1 MGNLGL
7 NRVALLGSTGSIGTQ
22 TLEVAR
28 HLREQVKVV
37 ALASG
42 RNAQLL
48 SLQLNEFQPRL
59 YHSLIPEEVAS
70 GHSVLTTPEEI
81 VADDQVD
88 TVIVAT
94 AGSAGLKPTL
104 VALAHGKTV
113 ALANKEVMV
122 MAGSLV
128 MESAR
133 RTGAAVVPIDS
144 EHNAIWQCLRG
155 EERASVQ
162 QILLTASG
170 GPFRTYPVERLK
182 AVTAREALA
191 HPVWPMG
198 PKVTID
204 SATLMNKG
212 LEVIEAH
219 WLFDMPYEQIRVLLH
234 PECLI
239 HSMVE
244 FVDGSIKAQL
254 SSPDMTLP
262 IQYALTYP
270 DRVRSPRRPFAWD
283 TLYTLTFTQVDTNRF
298 PGLRIAR
305 EAGYAGRTY
314 PAALC
319 GADDAAVTLFLR
331 GAIEFPQIAQ
341 LVEHT
346 LAAHSPCDATTLE
359 AVVGADAWA
368 RDYVMKH
375 YTSIC
380 ST

>member
-1 MGNLGL
+1 L

-37 ALASG
+37 ALTSG

-59 YHSLIPEEVAS
+59 YHSLVPEEVAS
-70 GHSVLTTPEEI
+70 GQSILRTPEEI
-81 VADDQVD
+81 VADHQID

-104 VALAHGKTV
+104 TALAHGKTV

-122 MAGSLV
+122 MAGSMV

-133 RTGAAVVPIDS
+133 CTGATVVPIDS

-155 EERASVQ
+155 EERDSVQ
-162 QILLTASG
+162 RILLTASG
-170 GPFRTYPVERLK
+170 GPFWTYSEEQLK

-204 SATLMNKG
+204 SATLINKG
-212 LEVIEAH
+212 LEIIEAH
-219 WLFDMPYEQIRVLLH
+219 WLFDMPYKQIQVLLH
-234 PECLI
+234 PQCLV

-244 FVDGSIKAQL
+244 FVDGSVKAQI

-270 DRVRSPRRPFAWD
+270 DRVRGPRRPFAWD
-283 TLYTLTFTQVDTNRF
+283 TLYTLTFAEVDTNRF
-298 PGLRIAR
+298 PGLRIAC
-305 EAGYAGRTY
+305 EAGYAGKTY

-319 GADDAAVTLFLR
+319 GADDAAVRLFLH
-331 GAIEFPQIAQ
+331 GAIEFPQVAR

-346 LAAHSPCDATTLE
+346 IAAHSPCDATTLE
-359 AVVGADAWA
+359 AVLGAEAWA
-368 RDYVMKH
+368 RDYVLTNHTKIR
-375 YTSIC
+375 T
-380 ST
+380 T